1 MSLKVI
7 KAGILDTVQD
17 LGRNG
22 YQHLGINPGGVM
34 DHFAMQVA
42 NMLVGNDINEAVIE
56 IHFPASAFLFEKE
69 TMIAVTGA
77 DFSPIINGEPVS
89 VCHPVLINRNS
100 VLHFEKIRTGAR
112 CYLAIQGGIEIL
124 QWLNS
129 RSTNLKAF
137 AGGFN
142 GRALQKNDVI
152 GFKKENN
159 YSTIFFDKEFLVLPW
174 QAVTKWDPLAEERI
188 NIIFGNEW
196 NWLDETSQKKFLN
209 NTFSID
215 NAADRMG
222 YRLIGTALTP
232 ANKTELISSAVS
244 FGTIQLL
251 PDGQLIILVADH
263 QTTGGYPRIAHVIT
277 TDLSKLAQ
285 LKPGEKINFQITD
298 LGTAEQLMILQ
309 QQHLQ
314 QLQNACTFRLKEFLN
329 K

>member
-17 LGRNG
+17 LGRYG
-22 YQHLGINPGGVM
+22 YQHIGINPGGVM
-34 DHFAMQVA
+34 DHFTTQIV
-42 NMLVGNDINEAVIE
+42 NMLVGNDSNEAVIE
-56 IHFPASAFLFEKE
+56 THFPASAFLFEKE
-69 TMIAVTGA
+69 TVIAVGGA
-77 DFSPIINGEPVS
+77 DFSPTINGEAVPLW
-89 VCHPVLINRNS
+89 HPILMNKNS
-100 VLHFEKIRTGAR
+100 VLHFEKMRTGAR
-112 CYLAIQGGIEIL
+112 CYLAIKEGIEIPK
-124 QWLNS
+124 WLNS
-129 RSTNLKAF
+129 ISTNLKAA

-152 GFKKENN
+152 GFKMEND
-159 YSTIFFDKEFLVLPW
+159 YPLLLLDKGFLVLPW
-174 QAVTKWDPLAEERI
+174 QAVTKWDPLVDERI
-188 NIIFGNEW
+188 AIIFGNEW
-196 NWLDETSQKKFLN
+196 DWLDETSQKNFLN
-209 NTFSID
+209 DTFSID

-222 YRLIGTALTP
+222 YRLIGNALTP
-232 ANKTELISSAVS
+232 TNKMELISSAVS

-251 PDGQLIILVADH
+251 PDGQLIILMADH

-285 LKPGEKINFQITD
+285 LKPGEKINFKMTD
-298 LGTAEQLMILQ
+298 PGTAEELMLQQ